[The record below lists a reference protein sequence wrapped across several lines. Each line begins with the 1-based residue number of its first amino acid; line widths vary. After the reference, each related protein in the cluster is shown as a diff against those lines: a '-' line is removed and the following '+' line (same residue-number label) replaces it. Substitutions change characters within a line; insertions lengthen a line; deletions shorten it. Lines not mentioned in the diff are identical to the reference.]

1 MIKHLFFVSF
11 LLSSI
16 SDTAMAECLDVT
28 IVAQGREGTIL
39 VGVYGTKDNFPKPGE
54 HLVASRAALTSGAA
68 TMHFNGVPAGRY
80 ALAAG
85 IDENNNG
92 KVDLNFFGVPSEP
105 VSFSKGAEASM
116 FGPPAFDEAAL
127 EVPAG
132 KVCATS
138 EIRFN

>member
-16 SDTAMAECLDVT
+16 SGTAMAECLDVT

-92 KVDLNFFGVPSEP
+92 KVDVNFFGVPSEP

-116 FGPPAFDEAAL
+116 FGPPAFDDAAL